1 MNRFIHLL
9 LKGKIMQGATYFA
22 TDGSYGD
29 ATDLIVIDTDLF
41 TEEDWDEIQNASDAD
56 RADLAYEILMSK

>member
-1 MNRFIHLL
+1 
-9 LKGKIMQGATYFA
+9 MQGATYFA

-41 TEEDWDEIQNASDAD
+41 TEEDWDEIQNASDAE
-56 RADLAYEILMSK
+56 RAELAWQILFSK

>member
-1 MNRFIHLL
+1 
-9 LKGKIMQGATYFA
+9 MQGATYFA

-29 ATDLIVIDTDLF
+29 ATDLLVIDASLF

>member
-1 MNRFIHLL
+1 
-9 LKGKIMQGATYFA
+9 MQGATYFA